1 MQQDT
6 ANRPDTTEQYQTAAN
21 TSNLKVDVNRRG
33 AADVLIASGWSASR
47 LGMALLRLHS
57 EWDAAAKP
65 KRPAQAQIDAA
76 AERLKRQDEQA
87 RLRWGPPNPKAP
99 KPRPALLRAREE
111 AEGWYVNEL
120 RILACSL
127 RSRSAVW
134 EQLALWSRAKGVSP
148 ETVAEALLHWLD
160 PTCPVCEGH
169 GFKKVPGQPALS
181 ARRCE
186 HDRCA
191 GGRLMPSLR
200 CFVVLDHI
208 ENCTVAARQA
218 LKRNLSNMRQSR
230 KEREGP

>member
-6 ANRPDTTEQYQTAAN
+6 ANRPDTTEQYQTATN

-33 AADVLIASGWSASR
+33 AADVMISAGWSSSR

-57 EWDAAAKP
+57 EWDSAAKP
-65 KRPAQAQIDAA
+65 RRPAEAQISAI
-76 AERLKRQDEQA
+76 AERLKRDDERD
-87 RLRWGPPNPKAP
+87 RLNS
-99 KPRPALLRAREE
+99 RPLSSRTPWLRARAE
-111 AEGWYVNEL
+111 ADAWYANEL
-120 RILACSL
+120 RILAVSL
-127 RSRSAVW
+127 RSRAAVW
-134 EQLALWSRAKGVSP
+134 EQLGIWSQHKGISP

-169 GFKKVPGQPALS
+169 GFKKVPGQPSLS

-191 GGRLMPSLR
+191 GGRLMPSFR

-208 ENCTVAARQA
+208 ENCTVAARTS
-218 LKRNLSNMRQSR
+218 LRRNLSNMRQSR
-230 KEREGP
+230 K